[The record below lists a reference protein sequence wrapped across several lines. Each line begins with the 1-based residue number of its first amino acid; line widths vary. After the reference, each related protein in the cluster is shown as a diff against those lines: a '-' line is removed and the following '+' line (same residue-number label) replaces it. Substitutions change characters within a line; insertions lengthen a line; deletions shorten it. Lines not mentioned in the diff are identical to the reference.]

1 MRPEPARPRPAGDCG
16 FTLVELAIV
25 LFIVTLLLGG
35 MLMPLGRQIAERQ
48 AADTRRALEHA
59 RTALVG
65 YALARRAADS
75 PGHLPCPDLRAPAA
89 TGRANDGT
97 EDRLPDG
104 RCAASAGNL
113 PWRSLGLAEGDA
125 WGNRLGYAVTRTWSR
140 PGAHAGGTAE
150 TLEICRDAA
159 CAEALPAAAV
169 LISHGGNGFGAG
181 NAHGG
186 VNLAPSGREE
196 LANARGGERYYMLA
210 PREAGHGQ
218 GEFDDLLL
226 PLSADWLR
234 GRLCDPAAL
243 CAAVP

>member
-1 MRPEPARPRPAGDCG
+1 MRAEPARARPADTGG

-48 AADTRRALEHA
+48 SGDTRRALEHA
-59 RTALVG
+59 RTALIG
-65 YALARRAADS
+65 YALARRTADS
-75 PGHLPCPDLRAPAA
+75 PGHLPCPDLRAPGPA
-89 TGRANDGT
+89 GRNHDGI
-97 EDRLPDG
+97 EDRLADG
-104 RCAASAGNL
+104 RCAASSGNL
-113 PWRSLGLAEGDA
+113 PWRTLGLAEGDA

-140 PGAHAGGTAE
+140 PGAHAGGGEE

-159 CAEALPAAAV
+159 CVEALPAAAV

-181 NAHGG
+181 NARGG

-210 PREAGHGQ
+210 PREAGHAQ

-243 CAAVP
+243 CAAVR

>member
-1 MRPEPARPRPAGDCG
+1 MRAERAGG

-25 LFIVTLLLGG
+25 LFVVTLLLGG

-48 AADTRRALEHA
+48 AADSRRALEHA

-65 YALARRAADS
+65 YALHRRTPDS
-75 PGHLPCPDLRAPAA
+75 PGHLPCPDLRAPDPA
-89 TGRANDGT
+89 GNANDGI
-97 EDRLPDG
+97 EDRLADG
-104 RCAASAGNL
+104 GCAAPIGNL
-113 PWRSLGLAEGDA
+113 PWRSLGLAEADA

-140 PGAHAGGTAE
+140 PRGPAGGSTE
-150 TLEICRDAA
+150 TLQVCLDSA
-159 CAEALPAAAV
+159 CAQTLPAAAI
-169 LISHGGNGFGAG
+169 LISHGANGFGAG
-181 NAHGG
+181 NARGG

-196 LANARGGERYYMLA
+196 RANALGGERYYLLA
-210 PREAGHGQ
+210 PREAGHAA

-243 CAAVP
+243 CGNADGR